1 MAYDFTSLVERR
13 GTACV
18 KWDAPNGAGIP
29 AGEVIPMWV
38 ADMDFRTAP
47 CIIDAL
53 RKRVEHGVFGYTEVP
68 ESYYDAV
75 ISWFGRRRGWTIE
88 REWILYTTAVV
99 PALSVCIKAF
109 TEPGDQVVF
118 LTPAYNCFFSSIRNA
133 GCVASASPIRYHY
146 PSDGASMGVGVDGR
160 EEPYSLFPGDE
171 RSSTPTPNNVITV
184 DIDWEDLER
193 RCSDPSAKILL
204 VCNPHNPVGRIWT
217 RDELARMG
225 EIARRHGLIVLS
237 DEIHCELEMPGH
249 TFTPFAAVSPE
260 NQDCCVTLNSPS
272 KSFNTAGLQIA
283 NIITNKAE
291 WRSKIDRIINIYEV
305 CDVNPFGVAGLIAAY
320 TEGEPWLKELNAAL
334 WENYRDLRD
343 LFAREVPECPVTDLQ
358 GTYLVWM
365 DVSVLTRPVEAAL
378 DEHIPKFSCEE
389 RAASAGRPGKRAPMT
404 SQEIVDS
411 LITHEHVR
419 LGPGEI
425 YGDGNFLRINIA
437 SPHSIC
443 HEGLVRIARGLR
455 RLISSRNPA

>member
-47 CIIDAL
+47 CIIEAL

-75 ISWFGRRRGWTIE
+75 ISWFQRRRGWTIE
-88 REWILYTTAVV
+88 RDWILYTTAVV

-109 TEPGDQVVF
+109 TEPGDKVVF

-133 GCVASASPIRYHY
+133 GCTASASPIRYHY
-146 PSDGASMGVGVDGR
+146 PSDGASA
-160 EEPYSLFPGDE
+160 
-171 RSSTPTPNNVITV
+171 NVITV

-193 RCSDPSAKILL
+193 RCADPSAKILL

-225 EIARRHGLIVLS
+225 EIARRNGLVVLS

-249 TFTPFAAVSPE
+249 TFTPFAAISPE

-291 WRSKIDRIINIYEV
+291 WRSKIDRVINIYEV

-320 TEGEPWLKELNAAL
+320 TEGEPWLKELNATL
-334 WENYRDLRD
+334 WENYRDLREI
-343 LFAREVPECPVTDLQ
+343 FAREVPECPVTDLQ

-365 DVSVLTRPVEAAL
+365 DVSVLTRPAEAAL

-389 RAASAGRPGKRAPMT
+389 RAASAGRPGKSAPMT

-411 LITHEHVR
+411 LIANERVR

>member
-75 ISWFGRRRGWTIE
+75 ISWFQRRRGWTIE
-88 REWILYTTAVV
+88 RDWILYTTAVV

-109 TEPGDQVVF
+109 TEPGDKVVF

-133 GCVASASPIRYHY
+133 CCTASASPIRYHY
-146 PSDGASMGVGVDGR
+146 PSDGASM
-160 EEPYSLFPGDE
+160 
-171 RSSTPTPNNVITV
+171 NVITV

-193 RCSDPSAKILL
+193 RCADPAAKILL

-249 TFTPFAAVSPE
+249 TFTPFAAISPE

-291 WRSKIDRIINIYEV
+291 WRSKIDRVINIYEV

-320 TEGEPWLKELNAAL
+320 TEGEPWLNELNAAL

-343 LFAREVPECPVTDLQ
+343 LFARDLPECPVTDLQ

-365 DVSVLTRPVEAAL
+365 DVSVLTRPAEAAL

-389 RAASAGRPGKRAPMT
+389 RAASAGQPGKRAPMT

-411 LITHEHVR
+411 LIANERVR

-455 RLISSRNPA
+455 RLISSRNPG

>member
-75 ISWFGRRRGWTIE
+75 ISWFQRRRGWTIE

-109 TEPGDQVVF
+109 TEPGDKVVF

-146 PSDGASMGVGVDGR
+146 PSDGASMGDGVDGC

-184 DIDWEDLER
+184 DVDWEDLER

-217 RDELARMG
+217 REELARMG
-225 EIARRHGLIVLS
+225 DIARRNGLVVLS

-249 TFTPFAAVSPE
+249 TFTPFAAISPE
-260 NQDCCVTLNSPS
+260 NQDCCVTLNSPR
-272 KSFNTAGLQIA
+272 KSFTAAGLQIA
-283 NIITNKAE
+283 YTITNRAE
-291 WRSKIDRIINIYEV
+291 WQS
-305 CDVNPFGVAGLIAAY
+305 G
-320 TEGEPWLKELNAAL
+320 
-334 WENYRDLRD
+334 
-343 LFAREVPECPVTDLQ
+343 
-358 GTYLVWM
+358 
-365 DVSVLTRPVEAAL
+365 
-378 DEHIPKFSCEE
+378 
-389 RAASAGRPGKRAPMT
+389 GRR
-404 SQEIVDS
+404 
-411 LITHEHVR
+411 
-419 LGPGEI
+419 
-425 YGDGNFLRINIA
+425 
-437 SPHSIC
+437 C
-443 HEGLVRIARGLR
+443 
-455 RLISSRNPA
+455 

>member
-75 ISWFGRRRGWTIE
+75 ISWFQRRRGWTIE
-88 REWILYTTAVV
+88 RDWILYTTAVV

-133 GCVASASPIRYHY
+133 GCTASASPIRYHY
-146 PSDGASMGVGVDGR
+146 PSDGASM
-160 EEPYSLFPGDE
+160 
-171 RSSTPTPNNVITV
+171 NVITV

-193 RCSDPSAKILL
+193 RCADPAAKILL

-249 TFTPFAAVSPE
+249 TFTPFAAISPE

-291 WRSKIDRIINIYEV
+291 WRSKIDRVINIYEV

-365 DVSVLTRPVEAAL
+365 DVSVLTRPAEAAI
-378 DEHIPKFSCEE
+378 DEHNSKFSCEE
-389 RAASAGRPGKRAPMT
+389 RAASAGQPGKRAPMT

-411 LITHEHVR
+411 LIAHERVR

>member
-109 TEPGDQVVF
+109 TEPGDKVVF

-146 PSDGASMGVGVDGR
+146 PSDGASM
-160 EEPYSLFPGDE
+160 
-171 RSSTPTPNNVITV
+171 NVITV

-193 RCSDPSAKILL
+193 RCADPSAKILL

-217 RDELARMG
+217 REELARMG
-225 EIARRHGLIVLS
+225 DIARRNGLVVLS

-249 TFTPFAAVSPE
+249 TFTPFAAISPE

-291 WRSKIDRIINIYEV
+291 WRSKIDRVINIYEV

-320 TEGEPWLKELNAAL
+320 TEGEPWLKELNATL
-334 WENYRDLRD
+334 WENYCDLRD

-365 DVSVLTRPVEAAL
+365 DVSVLTRPAEAAL

-389 RAASAGRPGKRAPMT
+389 RAASAGQPGKSAPMT

-411 LITHEHVR
+411 LIAHEHVR

>member
-1 MAYDFTSLVERR
+1 MAYDFTSVVERR

-75 ISWFGRRRGWTIE
+75 ISWFGRRRGWAIE

-109 TEPGDQVVF
+109 TEPGDKVVF

-146 PSDGASMGVGVDGR
+146 PSDGASM
-160 EEPYSLFPGDE
+160 
-171 RSSTPTPNNVITV
+171 NVITV

-193 RCSDPSAKILL
+193 RCADPAAKILL

-225 EIARRHGLIVLS
+225 EIARRHGLVVLS

-249 TFTPFAAVSPE
+249 TFTPFAAISPE

-291 WRSKIDRIINIYEV
+291 WRSKIDRVINIYEV

-320 TEGEPWLKELNAAL
+320 TEGEPWLNELNAAL

-343 LFAREVPECPVTDLQ
+343 LFARDLPECPVTDLQ

-365 DVSVLTRPVEAAL
+365 DVSVLTRPAEAAL

-389 RAASAGRPGKRAPMT
+389 RAASAGQPGKRAPMT

-411 LITHEHVR
+411 LIANERVR

>member
-75 ISWFGRRRGWTIE
+75 ISWFQRRRGWTIE
-88 REWILYTTAVV
+88 RDWILYTTAVV

-109 TEPGDQVVF
+109 TEPGDKVVF

-133 GCVASASPIRYHY
+133 GCVASASPIRYRY
-146 PSDGASMGVGVDGR
+146 PSDGASM
-160 EEPYSLFPGDE
+160 
-171 RSSTPTPNNVITV
+171 NVITV

-193 RCSDPSAKILL
+193 RCADPAAKILL

-237 DEIHCELEMPGH
+237 DEIHCELEMPGQ

-291 WRSKIDRIINIYEV
+291 WRRRIDRVINIYEV

-343 LFAREVPECPVTDLQ
+343 LFARDLPECPVTDLQ

-365 DVSVLTRPVEAAL
+365 DVSVLTRPAEAAL
-378 DEHIPKFSCEE
+378 DEPIPKFSCEE
-389 RAASAGRPGKRAPMT
+389 RAASAGQPGKSVPMT

-411 LITHEHVR
+411 LIAHEHVR

-443 HEGLVRIARGLR
+443 HEGLV
-455 RLISSRNPA
+455 

>member
-47 CIIDAL
+47 CIIEAL

-75 ISWFGRRRGWTIE
+75 ISWFQRRRGWTIE
-88 REWILYTTAVV
+88 RDWILYTTAVV

-109 TEPGDQVVF
+109 TEPGDKVVF

-133 GCVASASPIRYHY
+133 GCTASASPIRYHY
-146 PSDGASMGVGVDGR
+146 PSDGASA
-160 EEPYSLFPGDE
+160 
-171 RSSTPTPNNVITV
+171 NVITV

-193 RCSDPSAKILL
+193 RCADPSAKILL

-225 EIARRHGLIVLS
+225 EIARRNGLVVLS

-249 TFTPFAAVSPE
+249 TFTPFAAISPE

-291 WRSKIDRIINIYEV
+291 WRSKIDRVINIYEV

-320 TEGEPWLKELNAAL
+320 TEGEPWLKELNATL
-334 WENYRDLRD
+334 WENYRDLREI
-343 LFAREVPECPVTDLQ
+343 FAREVPECPVTDLQ

-365 DVSVLTRPVEAAL
+365 DVSVLTRPAGAAL

-389 RAASAGRPGKRAPMT
+389 RASSSGQPGKSAPMT

-411 LITHEHVR
+411 LIAHEHVR

>member
-1 MAYDFTSLVERR
+1 MAYDFTSVVERR

-68 ESYYDAV
+68 DSYYDAV
-75 ISWFGRRRGWTIE
+75 ISWFQRRRGWTIE
-88 REWILYTTAVV
+88 RDWILYTTAVV

-133 GCVASASPIRYHY
+133 GCTASASPIRYHY
-146 PSDGASMGVGVDGR
+146 PSDGASM
-160 EEPYSLFPGDE
+160 
-171 RSSTPTPNNVITV
+171 NVITV

-249 TFTPFAAVSPE
+249 TFTPFAAISPE

-291 WRSKIDRIINIYEV
+291 WRSKIDRVINIYEV

-334 WENYRDLRD
+334 WENYCDLRD

-358 GTYLVWM
+358 GTYLVWV
-365 DVSVLTRPVEAAL
+365 DVSVLTRPAEAAL

-389 RAASAGRPGKRAPMT
+389 RAASAGQPGKRAPMT
-404 SQEIVDS
+404 SQKIVDS
-411 LITHEHVR
+411 LIAHEHVR

>member
-75 ISWFGRRRGWTIE
+75 ISWFGRRRGWAIE

-109 TEPGDQVVF
+109 TEPGDKVVF

-146 PSDGASMGVGVDGR
+146 PSDGASM
-160 EEPYSLFPGDE
+160 
-171 RSSTPTPNNVITV
+171 NVITV

-193 RCSDPSAKILL
+193 RCADPAAKILL

-225 EIARRHGLIVLS
+225 EIARRHGLVVLS

-249 TFTPFAAVSPE
+249 TFTPFAAISPE

-291 WRSKIDRIINIYEV
+291 WRSKIDRVINIYEV

-343 LFAREVPECPVTDLQ
+343 LFARDLPECPVTDLQ

-365 DVSVLTRPVEAAL
+365 DVSVLTRPAEAAL

-389 RAASAGRPGKRAPMT
+389 RAASAGQPGKSAPMT

-411 LITHEHVR
+411 LIAHEHVR

>member
-1 MAYDFTSLVERR
+1 MAYDFTSVVERR

-75 ISWFGRRRGWTIE
+75 ISWFGRRRGWAIE

-109 TEPGDQVVF
+109 TEPGDKVVF

-146 PSDGASMGVGVDGR
+146 PSDGASM
-160 EEPYSLFPGDE
+160 
-171 RSSTPTPNNVITV
+171 NVITV

-193 RCSDPSAKILL
+193 RCADPAAKILL

-249 TFTPFAAVSPE
+249 TFTPFAAISPE

-283 NIITNKAE
+283 NIITDKAE
-291 WRSKIDRIINIYEV
+291 WRRRIDRVINIYEV

-320 TEGEPWLKELNAAL
+320 TEGEPWLKELNATL

-365 DVSVLTRPVEAAL
+365 DVSVLTRP
-378 DEHIPKFSCEE
+378 
-389 RAASAGRPGKRAPMT
+389 GKSAPMT

-411 LITHEHVR
+411 LIAHEHVR

>member
-1 MAYDFTSLVERR
+1 MAYDFSSFVDRR

-29 AGEVIPMWV
+29 AGDVIPMWV

-53 RKRVEHGVFGYTEVP
+53 RERVEHGVFGYTEVP
-68 ESYYDAV
+68 DTYFDAV
-75 ISWFGRRRGWTIE
+75 ISWFRRRRGWSIE
-88 REWILYTTAVV
+88 RDWILYTTAVV

-109 TEPGDQVVF
+109 TEPGDAVVF
-118 LTPAYNCFFSSIRNA
+118 LIPAYNCFFSSIRNA
-133 GCVASASPIRYHY
+133 GCTGSASPLRYVY
-146 PSDGASMGVGVDGR
+146 PAGAGTIAV
-160 EEPYSLFPGDE
+160 E
-171 RSSTPTPNNVITV
+171 
-184 DIDWEDLER
+184 IDWEDLER
-193 RCSDPSAKILL
+193 RCADPKAKVLL
-204 VCNPHNPVGRIWT
+204 ICNPHNPVGRIWT
-217 RDELARMG
+217 AAELARMG
-225 EIARRHGLIVLS
+225 DIARRNGLVVLS

-260 NQDCCVTLNSPS
+260 NQDICVTLNSPS

-283 NIITNKAE
+283 NIITNQPD
-291 WRSKIDRIINIYEV
+291 WRRKIDRVINIYEV
-305 CDVNPFGVAGLIAAY
+305 CDVNPFGVTGLIAAY
-320 TEGEPWLKELNAAL
+320 TQGEPWLKELNAVL
-334 WENYRDLRD
+334 WDNYCDLRD
-343 LFAREVPECPVTDLQ
+343 LFARELPECPVTDLQ
-358 GTYLVWM
+358 GTYLVWV
-365 DVSVLTRPVEAAL
+365 DVSVLTRPAGVAPSSQENL
-378 DEHIPKFSCEE
+378 GKCSSG
-389 RAASAGRPGKRAPMT
+389 ASPAGQPLT

-411 LITHEHVR
+411 LIANEQVR

-443 HEGLVRIARGLR
+443 HEGLLRTVRGLR

>member
-1 MAYDFTSLVERR
+1 MAYDFTSVVERR

-75 ISWFGRRRGWTIE
+75 ISWFGRRRGWAIE

-109 TEPGDQVVF
+109 TEPGDKVVF

-146 PSDGASMGVGVDGR
+146 PSDGASM
-160 EEPYSLFPGDE
+160 
-171 RSSTPTPNNVITV
+171 NVITV

-193 RCSDPSAKILL
+193 RCADPAAKILL

-249 TFTPFAAVSPE
+249 TFTPFAAISPE

-291 WRSKIDRIINIYEV
+291 WRSKIDRVINIYEV

-343 LFAREVPECPVTDLQ
+343 LFARDLPECPVTDLQ

-365 DVSVLTRPVEAAL
+365 DVSVLTRPAEAAL

-389 RAASAGRPGKRAPMT
+389 RAASAGQPGKSAPMT

-411 LITHEHVR
+411 LIAHEHVR

-455 RLISSRNPA
+455 RLISSRNPV

>member
-1 MAYDFTSLVERR
+1 
-13 GTACV
+13 
-18 KWDAPNGAGIP
+18 
-29 AGEVIPMWV
+29 MWV

-53 RKRVEHGVFGYTEVP
+53 RKRVEHGVCGYTEVP

-88 REWILYTTAVV
+88 RDWILYTTAVV

-133 GCVASASPIRYHY
+133 GCTASASPIRYHY
-146 PSDGASMGVGVDGR
+146 PSDGASM
-160 EEPYSLFPGDE
+160 
-171 RSSTPTPNNVITV
+171 NVITV

-217 RDELARMG
+217 REELARMG
-225 EIARRHGLIVLS
+225 EIAHRHGLIVLS

-249 TFTPFAAVSPE
+249 TFTPFAAISPE

-365 DVSVLTRPVEAAL
+365 DVSVLTRPAEAAL

-389 RAASAGRPGKRAPMT
+389 RAASAGRPGKSAPMT

-411 LITHEHVR
+411 LIAHEHVR

>member
-75 ISWFGRRRGWTIE
+75 ISWFQRRRGWTIE
-88 REWILYTTAVV
+88 RDWILYTTAVV

-109 TEPGDQVVF
+109 TEPGDKVVF

-133 GCVASASPIRYHY
+133 GCTASASPIRYHY
-146 PSDGASMGVGVDGR
+146 PSDGASMGVGVAGR

-225 EIARRHGLIVLS
+225 EIARRHGLVVLS
-237 DEIHCELEMPGH
+237 DEIHCELEMPGQ

-283 NIITNKAE
+283 NIITNKSE
-291 WRSKIDRIINIYEV
+291 WRSKIDRVINIYEV

-365 DVSVLTRPVEAAL
+365 DVSVLTRP
-378 DEHIPKFSCEE
+378 
-389 RAASAGRPGKRAPMT
+389 GKRAPMT

-411 LITHEHVR
+411 LIAHEHVR

>member
-1 MAYDFTSLVERR
+1 MAYDFSSFVDRR

-29 AGEVIPMWV
+29 AGDVIPMWV

-53 RKRVEHGVFGYTEVP
+53 RERVEHGVFGYTEVP
-68 ESYYDAV
+68 DTYFDAV
-75 ISWFGRRRGWTIE
+75 ISWFRRRRGWSIE
-88 REWILYTTAVV
+88 RDWILYTTAVV

-109 TEPGDQVVF
+109 TEPGDAVVF

-133 GCVASASPIRYHY
+133 GCTGSASPLRYVY
-146 PSDGASMGVGVDGR
+146 PAGAGTIAV
-160 EEPYSLFPGDE
+160 E
-171 RSSTPTPNNVITV
+171 
-184 DIDWEDLER
+184 IDWEDLER
-193 RCSDPSAKILL
+193 RCVDPKAKVLL
-204 VCNPHNPVGRIWT
+204 ICNPHNPVGRIWT
-217 RDELARMG
+217 AAELARMG
-225 EIARRHGLIVLS
+225 DIARRNGLVVLS

-260 NQDCCVTLNSPS
+260 NQDICVTLNSPS

-283 NIITNKAE
+283 NIITNQPD
-291 WRSKIDRIINIYEV
+291 WRRKIDRVINIYEV
-305 CDVNPFGVAGLIAAY
+305 CDVNPFGVTGLIAAY
-320 TEGEPWLKELNAAL
+320 TQGEPWLKDLNAVL
-334 WENYRDLRD
+334 WDNYCDLRD
-343 LFAREVPECPVTDLQ
+343 LFARELPECPVTDLQ
-358 GTYLVWM
+358 GTYLVWV
-365 DVSVLTRPVEAAL
+365 DVSVLTRPAGAAPSSQENL
-378 DEHIPKFSCEE
+378 GKCSSG
-389 RAASAGRPGKRAPMT
+389 AAPAGQPLT
-404 SQEIVDS
+404 SQQIVDS
-411 LITHEHVR
+411 LIANEQVR

-443 HEGLVRIARGLR
+443 HEGLLRTVRGLR

>member
-1 MAYDFTSLVERR
+1 MAYDFTSVVERR

-75 ISWFGRRRGWTIE
+75 ISWFGRRRGWAIE

-109 TEPGDQVVF
+109 TEPGDKVVF

-146 PSDGASMGVGVDGR
+146 PSDGASM
-160 EEPYSLFPGDE
+160 
-171 RSSTPTPNNVITV
+171 NVITV

-193 RCSDPSAKILL
+193 RCADPAAKILL

-237 DEIHCELEMPGH
+237 DEIHCELEMPGQ

-283 NIITNKAE
+283 NIITDKAE
-291 WRSKIDRIINIYEV
+291 WRRRIDRVINIYEV

-320 TEGEPWLKELNAAL
+320 TEGEPWLKELNATL

-365 DVSVLTRPVEAAL
+365 DVSVLTRP
-378 DEHIPKFSCEE
+378 
-389 RAASAGRPGKRAPMT
+389 GKSAPMT

-411 LITHEHVR
+411 LIAHEHVR

>member
-1 MAYDFTSLVERR
+1 MAYDFSSFVDRR

-18 KWDAPNGAGIP
+18 KWDAPNGAGVP
-29 AGEVIPMWV
+29 AGDVIPMWV

-53 RKRVEHGVFGYTEVP
+53 RKRVEHGIFGYTEVP
-68 ESYYDAV
+68 DSYFDAV
-75 ISWFGRRRGWTIE
+75 ISWFQRRRGWTIK
-88 REWILYTTAVV
+88 RDWILYTTAVV

-109 TEPGDQVVF
+109 TEPGDKVVF

-133 GCVASASPIRYHY
+133 CCVASASPIRYHY
-146 PSDGASMGVGVDGR
+146 SSDGASMGGGVDGR

-237 DEIHCELEMPGH
+237 DEIHCELEMPGQ

-260 NQDCCVTLNSPS
+260 NQDICVTLNSPS

-283 NIITNKAE
+283 NIITNKTE
-291 WRSKIDRIINIYEV
+291 WRSKIDRVINIYEV

-320 TEGEPWLKELNAAL
+320 TEGEPWLKELNATL
-334 WENYRDLRD
+334 WENYCDMREI
-343 LFAREVPECPVTDLQ
+343 FAREVPECPVTDLQ

-365 DVSVLTRPVEAAL
+365 DVSVLTRP
-378 DEHIPKFSCEE
+378 
-389 RAASAGRPGKRAPMT
+389 GKSAPMT

-411 LITHEHVR
+411 LIAHERVR

>member
-1 MAYDFTSLVERR
+1 
-13 GTACV
+13 
-18 KWDAPNGAGIP
+18 
-29 AGEVIPMWV
+29 MWV

-75 ISWFGRRRGWTIE
+75 ISWFQRRRGWTIE
-88 REWILYTTAVV
+88 RDWILYTTAVV

-133 GCVASASPIRYHY
+133 GCTASASPIRYHY
-146 PSDGASMGVGVDGR
+146 PSDGASM
-160 EEPYSLFPGDE
+160 
-171 RSSTPTPNNVITV
+171 NVITV

-193 RCSDPSAKILL
+193 RCADPAAKILL

-237 DEIHCELEMPGH
+237 DEIHCELEMPGQ

-291 WRSKIDRIINIYEV
+291 WRSKIDRVINIYEV

-365 DVSVLTRPVEAAL
+365 DVSVLTRPAEAAI
-378 DEHIPKFSCEE
+378 DEHNSKFSCEE
-389 RAASAGRPGKRAPMT
+389 RAASAGQPGKRAPMT

-411 LITHEHVR
+411 LIAHERVR

>member
-1 MAYDFTSLVERR
+1 MAYDFTSVVERR

-75 ISWFGRRRGWTIE
+75 ISWFGRRRGWAIE

-109 TEPGDQVVF
+109 TEPGDKVVF

-146 PSDGASMGVGVDGR
+146 PSDGASM
-160 EEPYSLFPGDE
+160 
-171 RSSTPTPNNVITV
+171 NVITV

-193 RCSDPSAKILL
+193 RCADPAAKILL

-237 DEIHCELEMPGH
+237 DEIHCELEMPGQ

-291 WRSKIDRIINIYEV
+291 WRSKIDRVINIYEV

-343 LFAREVPECPVTDLQ
+343 LFARDLPECPVTDLQ

-365 DVSVLTRPVEAAL
+365 DVSVLTRPAEAAL

-389 RAASAGRPGKRAPMT
+389 RAASAGQPGKSAPMT

-411 LITHEHVR
+411 LIAHEHVR

-455 RLISSRNPA
+455 RLISSRNPV

>member
-1 MAYDFTSLVERR
+1 MAYDFSSFVDRR

-29 AGEVIPMWV
+29 AGDVIPMWV

-53 RKRVEHGVFGYTEVP
+53 RERVEHGVFGYTEVP
-68 ESYYDAV
+68 DTYFDAV
-75 ISWFGRRRGWTIE
+75 ISWFRRRRGWAIE
-88 REWILYTTAVV
+88 RDWILYTTAVV

-109 TEPGDQVVF
+109 TEPGDAVVF

-133 GCVASASPIRYHY
+133 GCTGSASPLRYVY
-146 PSDGASMGVGVDGR
+146 PAGAGSIAV
-160 EEPYSLFPGDE
+160 E
-171 RSSTPTPNNVITV
+171 
-184 DIDWEDLER
+184 IDWEDLER
-193 RCSDPSAKILL
+193 RCADPKAKVLL
-204 VCNPHNPVGRIWT
+204 ICNPHNPVGRIWT
-217 RDELARMG
+217 AAELARMG
-225 EIARRHGLIVLS
+225 DIARRNGLVVLS

-249 TFTPFAAVSPE
+249 SFMPFAAVSPE
-260 NQDCCVTLNSPS
+260 NQDICVTLNSPS

-283 NIITNKAE
+283 NIITNQPD
-291 WRSKIDRIINIYEV
+291 WRRKIDRVINIYEV
-305 CDVNPFGVAGLIAAY
+305 CDVNPFGVTGLIAAY
-320 TEGEPWLKELNAAL
+320 TQGEPWLKELNEVL
-334 WENYRDLRD
+334 WDNYCDLRD
-343 LFAREVPECPVTDLQ
+343 LFARELPECPVTDLQ
-358 GTYLVWM
+358 GTYLVWV
-365 DVSVLTRPVEAAL
+365 DVSVLTSPAGVAPSSQENLGKCSSGAA
-378 DEHIPKFSCEE
+378 P
-389 RAASAGRPGKRAPMT
+389 AGQPMT

-411 LITHEHVR
+411 LIANEQVR

-443 HEGLVRIARGLR
+443 HEGLLRTVRGLR

>member
-1 MAYDFTSLVERR
+1 MAYDFSSFVDRR

-18 KWDAPNGAGIP
+18 KWDAPNGAGVP
-29 AGEVIPMWV
+29 AGDVIPMWV

-47 CIIDAL
+47 CIIDVL
-53 RKRVEHGVFGYTEVP
+53 RKRVEHGIFGYTEVP
-68 ESYYDAV
+68 DSYFDAV
-75 ISWFGRRRGWTIE
+75 ISWFQRRRGWTIE
-88 REWILYTTAVV
+88 RDWILYTTAVV

-109 TEPGDQVVF
+109 TEPGDKVVF

-146 PSDGASMGVGVDGR
+146 PSDGASA
-160 EEPYSLFPGDE
+160 
-171 RSSTPTPNNVITV
+171 NVITV

-237 DEIHCELEMPGH
+237 DEIHCELEMPGQ

-291 WRSKIDRIINIYEV
+291 WRSKIDRVINIYEV

-320 TEGEPWLKELNAAL
+320 TEGEPWLKELNATL
-334 WENYRDLRD
+334 WENYCDLREI
-343 LFAREVPECPVTDLQ
+343 FAREVPECPVTDLQ

-365 DVSVLTRPVEAAL
+365 DVSVLTRPAEAAL

-389 RAASAGRPGKRAPMT
+389 RAASSGQPGKSAPMT

-411 LITHEHVR
+411 LIAHEHVR